1 MDHHDITF
9 TGAPRTSQRKGGVF
23 FSSSSK
29 ENFESDNQ
37 SRAFLAIK
45 SLQSTSR
52 QPQTTNKMKVF
63 NVIVLA
69 FVATVVASPAPEPM
83 GEPGSVAELHKRQC
97 SSCRNGQ
104 YSCVCGPG
112 QWCWYKC

>member
-9 TGAPRTSQRKGGVF
+9 TGAPRTSQRK
-23 FSSSSK
+23 
-29 ENFESDNQ
+29 
-37 SRAFLAIK
+37 
-45 SLQSTSR
+45 
-52 QPQTTNKMKVF
+52 TNKMKVF

>member
-9 TGAPRTSQRKGGVF
+9 TGAPRTSQRKVDND
-23 FSSSSK
+23 K